1 MSNPSPSSPNRLDY
15 KILPATQSDC
25 AAIAQVEALSNFNS
39 SKTAPRCNPA
49 QVIFPPPDDVSSR
62 TKDFSEKTQNDPSM
76 KIWKAVATV
85 DGVDKI
91 VAMTVWHFYP
101 EPKIVDDWKDIDWP
115 SNAQGEACNGFIR
128 GMASLR
134 KKHMSGKEF
143 GRKFLFF
150 FFFFSWLV
158 AWLIHMCL
166 GVRGVP
172 SLLVRKE
179 RERRRKEKK
188 YKMKWSAN
196 LIQFILIICRSSSTS
211 DVAGIPRLW
220 DWLHSDQD
228 WSGRGSGNGSAHL
241 LAGGFERWISTL

>member
-143 GRKFLFF
+143 GRKFRFF
-150 FFFFSWLV
+150 FFFFLTCCMAHSHV
-158 AWLIHMCL
+158 SRCP
-166 GVRGVP
+166 GG
-172 SLLVRKE
+172 SLSFGQE
-179 RERRRKEKK
+179 RERKKKKGKE
-188 YKMKWSAN
+188 
-196 LIQFILIICRSSSTS
+196 I
-211 DVAGIPRLW
+211 
-220 DWLHSDQD
+220 
-228 WSGRGSGNGSAHL
+228 
-241 LAGGFERWISTL
+241 

>member
-143 GRKFLFF
+143 GHLQVLATLPEYRGYGIGSTLIKIGLDEGRGMGLHTFWLEASNDGYPLYRKFGFEDVESFEFDL
-150 FFFFSWLV
+150 
-158 AWLIHMCL
+158 
-166 GVRGVP
+166 
-172 SLLVRKE
+172 
-179 RERRRKEKK
+179 KK
-188 YKMKWSAN
+188 Y
-196 LIQFILIICRSSSTS
+196 
-211 DVAGIPRLW
+211 
-220 DWLHSDQD
+220 
-228 WSGRGSGNGSAHL
+228 
-241 LAGGFERWISTL
+241 GGDGPVRVRTMRKVVGADE